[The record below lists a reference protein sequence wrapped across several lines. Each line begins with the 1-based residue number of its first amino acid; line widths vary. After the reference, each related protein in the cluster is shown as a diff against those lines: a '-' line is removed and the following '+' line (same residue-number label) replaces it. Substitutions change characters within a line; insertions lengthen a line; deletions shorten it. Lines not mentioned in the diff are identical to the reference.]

1 MGATCELRVG
11 GAYPGGCPVG
21 KGRRLLATG
30 EVVDEN
36 GETVDIG
43 TQILGIDRDSEDGA
57 STVGK
62 GSVDEEMT
70 DTE

>member
-1 MGATCELRVG
+1 M
-11 GAYPGGCPVG
+11 G